1 MALPDRVLIDTSA
14 HYALLSDSDSYHSQA
29 RDTFERIVDRDQ
41 ELWTTSYVL
50 VECMALVHRRLG
62 FSVLSQFITYVESS
76 VSVFWIERTTHAQAL
91 IQLID
96 SQGSGL
102 SFVDW
107 TIALASDAMRAPVF
121 TFDRGFANRGYS
133 VIPS

>member
-1 MALPDRVLIDTSA
+1 VLIDTSA
-14 HYALLSDSDSYHSQA
+14 FYALLSDSDSFHSQA
-29 RDTFERIVDRDQ
+29 RDAFDRIVDRDQ

-62 FSVLSQFITYVESS
+62 FSVLSQFITYVDSL
-76 VSVFWIERTTHAQAL
+76 VNVFWIDSSAHSQAL
-91 IQLID
+91 TRLVD

-107 TIALASDAMRAPVF
+107 TIALASDAIGAPVF
-121 TFDRGFANRGYS
+121 TFDSGFADRGFP
-133 VIPS
+133 VIPG